1 MMYNLFLKKLF
12 TYPIAILSLVIYI
25 YFLKINFLPF
35 YLIIPYFLLGSV
47 VFFYEVLDKKIVKKY
62 FYYFIFVLLSF
73 IWALFSYVYNSYSD
87 LYYIK
92 ETLLIGLI
100 YFFSAFGIKKIFNF
114 LDLDFNFEGV
124 LKFSILAVLFQLLIS
139 LFANLFPTILSFFIS
154 IFNIDGLSLEAMNSF
169 MEARF
174 VGIGASFFGSGV
186 ITSFFLILLSFFINQ
201 YCKGRRYLLY
211 FFIYMFFVVVGLLF
225 SRTTIIGVLL
235 SFIFFLNSKNIVK
248 CVIIIFP
255 MLFLS
260 FFVIKGLFSINEK
273 FSFGFDFLFNF
284 KNSQASSSV
293 GDLAEM
299 YKVTPENIETWF
311 FGDSKY
317 KNFSNGDFI
326 GYYKDTDIGY
336 FRIIFSNGIVGLFI
350 FILLNIYLLFKSFP
364 NKFLFL
370 LLFLCLLILNVKGVA
385 HVYFFSFL
393 FFVINNPN
401 QLNFRE
407 RKPI

>member
-1 MMYNLFLKKLF
+1 MMYNFFLKKLF

-35 YLIIPYFLLGSV
+35 YLILPYFLLGSV

-62 FYYFIFVLLSF
+62 FYYFIFVLFSF
-73 IWALFSYVYNSYSD
+73 IWALFSYVCNPYSD

-114 LDLDFNFEGV
+114 LGLNFNFESV

-139 LFANLFPTILSFFIS
+139 LFANLFPTILSFFVS
-154 IFNIDGLSLEAMNSF
+154 IFNIDGLTLEAMNSF

-174 VGIGASFFGSGV
+174 IGIGASFFGSGV

-248 CVIIIFP
+248 CGIIIFP
-255 MLFLS
+255 ILFLS
-260 FFVIKGLFSINEK
+260 FFVIKDLFSINEK

-293 GDLAEM
+293 ADLAEM
-299 YKVTPENIETWF
+299 YKVLPGNIETWF

-336 FRIIFSNGIVGLFI
+336 FRIIFSNGIIGLFI

-370 LLFLCLLILNVKGVA
+370 LLFLCLLILNFKGVA

-407 RKPI
+407 RKSV